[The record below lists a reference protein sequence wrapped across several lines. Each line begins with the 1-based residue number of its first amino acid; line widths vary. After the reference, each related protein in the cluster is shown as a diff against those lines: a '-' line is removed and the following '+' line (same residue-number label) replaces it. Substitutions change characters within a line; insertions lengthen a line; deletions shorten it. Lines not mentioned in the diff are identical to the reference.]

1 MEPLSANDITAP
13 APLPQTPKPKQDHG
27 PPVVESTPM
36 SRRCTTHAEDEVP
49 KRADVVN
56 KFLEDDISDR
66 LEVSLDDFA
75 TLILDLPADWQIRD
89 DFTLLP
95 DSEAVKDAFAAYL
108 KVAIGEVDGG
118 DQKRKGMAGHESGL
132 YQPLANLLN
141 SLRDGEGRRV
151 GKDIDE
157 KIFYV
162 QDPRPVLG
170 SLIARKPDLGGIY
183 IELLKLTKNKKLSDH
198 LAKKKIVGVFWGLLL
213 YFIEVKHEQG
223 RFVGLNVNKEEA
235 KTPTNGSSRSGVS
248 KQHGSRQ
255 TSQTAGPSTLP
266 IPQSGPSQSQSI
278 KRARPYEGP
287 DATMARPNK
296 KVKSHS
302 TSQSNTRALRQPAR
316 RSKRAGPSSRS
327 QSDTLPSIAYLVSQ
341 STASVPASTPLNST
355 STSFGD
361 EHRPGVTIQNQGG
374 KKKTVEILTS
384 QDYQERAEAERKA
397 EKVLTPTQGQHLT
410 RIQCASYAKEMLSKG
425 FIRSHAVGITAD
437 DTSLRFQ
444 YYDRSKVVES
454 KPFNIV
460 NDEVKK
466 LFMAMV
472 CQLNKLSTEN
482 LGFIPNLDLDG
493 FDHLRNPKQLKLP
506 HKNGPDPLVGSTYV
520 FTGSDGRRRRVKIT
534 KVLYRA
540 EGIIGR
546 CSIVVEVECLCTEA
560 GCDWHEEGQATTK
573 VMKISFPS
581 MTRPSEDGLI
591 GEARSTAESSG
602 DLWALNHLPEVI
614 DSITYP
620 YHEETTV
627 QGRLKKHLKDDYE
640 ERVMRVTFLDKLQ
653 PLSDLEDPREFAQV
667 FYDVLQIHQ
676 WLYER
681 VGILHRDL
689 SSGNI
694 MYRRKNGKVY
704 GVLNDFDL
712 SSRVRDMDKGPT
724 SKQRTGT
731 RPFMSLDLLNPVWG
745 GGHLYRHDLESLFYI
760 MLCLACRYE
769 APGVAS
775 PDPRP
780 YSEWFSGT
788 DAQILNSKSNFFLN
802 ALGEDLPVQ
811 TYFSGFEQGLS
822 DIFEEIRSGYTLR
835 PRIHSK
841 KSGKGSEVRNR
852 NTSRDANYEWTTLDM
867 HVSYAM
873 MRSMMS
879 SFEGKPLETR
889 WVGNPDH

>member
-13 APLPQTPKPKQDHG
+13 APPQTPKPKQDHG

-49 KRADVVN
+49 KCADIVN

-66 LEVSLDDFA
+66 LEVSLNDFA

-183 IELLKLTKNKKLSDH
+183 IELLKLTKNKKLSDY

-223 RFVGLNVNKEEA
+223 RFVGLNVNKE
-235 KTPTNGSSRSGVS
+235 
-248 KQHGSRQ
+248 
-255 TSQTAGPSTLP
+255 
-266 IPQSGPSQSQSI
+266 
-278 KRARPYEGP
+278 
-287 DATMARPNK
+287 
-296 KVKSHS
+296 
-302 TSQSNTRALRQPAR
+302 
-316 RSKRAGPSSRS
+316 GPSSRS
-327 QSDTLPSIAYLVSQ
+327 QSNTLPSIAHLVSQ

-355 STSFGD
+355 STGFGD

-397 EKVLTPTQGQHLT
+397 EKHLT

-506 HKNGPDPLVGSTYV
+506 HKNGPDPLVGSTYA

-731 RPFMSLDLLNPVWG
+731 RPFMSLDLLNPDWE

-769 APGVAS
+769 APGVPS

-788 DAQILNSKSNFFLN
+788 DADVLSNKSKFLLN
-802 ALGEDLPVQ
+802 ALSKGLPVQ
-811 TYFSGFEQGLS
+811 PYFSSFKQWLWKIFKGL
-822 DIFEEIRSGYTLR
+822 RLGYTLR
-835 PRIHSK
+835 PLAYSNPPASETDSK
-841 KSGKGSEVRNR
+841 AWNLDDDEDSDSDSKF
-852 NTSRDANYEWTTLDM
+852 NYEWTTLNKR
-867 HVSYAM
+867 VSYAKI
-873 MRSMMS
+873 RLIMS
-879 SFEGKPLETR
+879 SFEGQPLETR

>member
-13 APLPQTPKPKQDHG
+13 TPLPQTPKPKQNHG

-56 KFLEDDISDR
+56 KFLEDDISDH

-108 KVAIGEVDGG
+108 KVAIGEVDGEN
-118 DQKRKGMAGHESGL
+118 QKRKGMAGHESGL

-183 IELLKLTKNKKLSDH
+183 VELLKLTKNKKLSDY

-223 RFVGLNVNKEEA
+223 RFVGLNVNKE
-235 KTPTNGSSRSGVS
+235 
-248 KQHGSRQ
+248 
-255 TSQTAGPSTLP
+255 
-266 IPQSGPSQSQSI
+266 
-278 KRARPYEGP
+278 
-287 DATMARPNK
+287 
-296 KVKSHS
+296 
-302 TSQSNTRALRQPAR
+302 
-316 RSKRAGPSSRS
+316 GPSSRS
-327 QSDTLPSIAYLVSQ
+327 QSDSLPSIAYLVSQ

-361 EHRPGVTIQNQGG
+361 EHRPGVTIQNRGG

-506 HKNGPDPLVGSTYV
+506 HKNGIDPLVGSTYA

-653 PLSDLEDPREFAQV
+653 PLSELEDPREFAQV

-731 RPFMSLDLLNPVWG
+731 RPFMSLDLLNPDWE

-769 APGVAS
+769 APGVPA
-775 PDPRP
+775 PEPRP
-780 YSEWFSGT
+780 YSQWFSGT
-788 DAQILNSKSNFFLN
+788 DADVLDNKSKVLLN
-802 ALGEDLPVQ
+802 ALGKGLPVQ
-811 TYFSGFEQGLS
+811 AYFSGFEEGLWE
-822 DIFEEIRSGYTLR
+822 IFTEIRSGYLQR
-835 PRIHSK
+835 PLVHPKPR
-841 KSGKGSEVRNR
+841 KSGAVKNS
-852 NTSRDANYEWTTLDM
+852 TFEWTTM
-867 HVSYAM
+867 NEHVSYTM
-873 MRSMMS
+873 MRSVMS

>member
-223 RFVGLNVNKEEA
+223 RFVGLNVNKE
-235 KTPTNGSSRSGVS
+235 
-248 KQHGSRQ
+248 
-255 TSQTAGPSTLP
+255 
-266 IPQSGPSQSQSI
+266 
-278 KRARPYEGP
+278 
-287 DATMARPNK
+287 
-296 KVKSHS
+296 
-302 TSQSNTRALRQPAR
+302 
-316 RSKRAGPSSRS
+316 GPSSRS

>member
-13 APLPQTPKPKQDHG
+13 APPQTPKPKQDHG

-108 KVAIGEVDGG
+108 KVAIGEVDGEN
-118 DQKRKGMAGHESGL
+118 QKRKGMAGHESGL

-183 IELLKLTKNKKLSDH
+183 VELLKLTKNKKLSDY
-198 LAKKKIVGVFWGLLL
+198 LAKKKIVGIFWGLLL

-223 RFVGLNVNKEEA
+223 RFVGLNVNKE
-235 KTPTNGSSRSGVS
+235 
-248 KQHGSRQ
+248 
-255 TSQTAGPSTLP
+255 
-266 IPQSGPSQSQSI
+266 
-278 KRARPYEGP
+278 
-287 DATMARPNK
+287 
-296 KVKSHS
+296 
-302 TSQSNTRALRQPAR
+302 
-316 RSKRAGPSSRS
+316 GPSSRS
-327 QSDTLPSIAYLVSQ
+327 QSDSLPSIAYLVSQ

-361 EHRPGVTIQNQGG
+361 EHRPGVTIQNRGG

-444 YYDRSKVVES
+444 YYHRSKVVES

-506 HKNGPDPLVGSTYV
+506 HKNGIDPLVGSTYA

-573 VMKISFPS
+573 VMKISFPN

-602 DLWALNHLPEVI
+602 DFWALNHLPEVI
-614 DSITYP
+614 DSITFP

-712 SSRVRDMDKGPT
+712 SSRVQDMNKGPT

-731 RPFMSLDLLNPVWG
+731 RPFMSLDLLNPDWE

-769 APGVAS
+769 APGVPS

-788 DAQILNSKSNFFLN
+788 DAEVLSNKSKFLLN
-802 ALGEDLPVQ
+802 ALSKGLPVQ
-811 TYFSGFEQGLS
+811 PYFSSFKQWLWKIFKGL
-822 DIFEEIRSGYTLR
+822 RLGYTLR
-835 PRIHSK
+835 PLAYSNPPASETDSK
-841 KSGKGSEVRNR
+841 AWNLGDDDDEDSDSDSKF
-852 NTSRDANYEWTTLDM
+852 NYEWTTLNKR
-867 HVSYAM
+867 VSYAKI
-873 MRSMMS
+873 RSIMS
-879 SFEGKPLETR
+879 SFKGQPLETR

>member
-13 APLPQTPKPKQDHG
+13 APPQTPKPKQDHG

-66 LEVSLDDFA
+66 FEVSLDDFA

-108 KVAIGEVDGG
+108 KVAIGEVDGEN
-118 DQKRKGMAGHESGL
+118 QKRKGMAGHESGL

-183 IELLKLTKNKKLSDH
+183 IELLKLTKNKKLSDY

-223 RFVGLNVNKEEA
+223 RFVGLNVNKE
-235 KTPTNGSSRSGVS
+235 
-248 KQHGSRQ
+248 
-255 TSQTAGPSTLP
+255 
-266 IPQSGPSQSQSI
+266 
-278 KRARPYEGP
+278 
-287 DATMARPNK
+287 
-296 KVKSHS
+296 
-302 TSQSNTRALRQPAR
+302 
-316 RSKRAGPSSRS
+316 GPSSRS

-374 KKKTVEILTS
+374 KKKTVEILAS

-397 EKVLTPTQGQHLT
+397 EKMLTPTQGQHLT

-472 CQLNKLSTEN
+472 CQLNKLSTES

-506 HKNGPDPLVGSTYV
+506 HKNGIDPLVGSTYA

-614 DSITYP
+614 DSVTYP

-731 RPFMSLDLLNPVWG
+731 RPFMSLDLLNPDWE

-769 APGVAS
+769 APGVPS

-788 DAQILNSKSNFFLN
+788 DAEVLSNKSKFLLN
-802 ALGEDLPVQ
+802 ALSKGLPVQ
-811 TYFSGFEQGLS
+811 PYFSSFKQWLWKIFKGL
-822 DIFEEIRSGYTLR
+822 RLGYTRR
-835 PRIHSK
+835 PLAYSNPPA
-841 KSGKGSEVRNR
+841 SETDSEAWNLDDDSDS
-852 NTSRDANYEWTTLDM
+852 NSTFNYEWTTLNKR
-867 HVSYAM
+867 VSYARIRLIM
-873 MRSMMS
+873 A
-879 SFEGKPLETR
+879 SFEGQPLETR

>member
-1 MEPLSANDITAP
+1 
-13 APLPQTPKPKQDHG
+13 
-27 PPVVESTPM
+27 
-36 SRRCTTHAEDEVP
+36 
-49 KRADVVN
+49 
-56 KFLEDDISDR
+56 
-66 LEVSLDDFA
+66 
-75 TLILDLPADWQIRD
+75 
-89 DFTLLP
+89 
-95 DSEAVKDAFAAYL
+95 
-108 KVAIGEVDGG
+108 
-118 DQKRKGMAGHESGL
+118 
-132 YQPLANLLN
+132 
-141 SLRDGEGRRV
+141 
-151 GKDIDE
+151 
-157 KIFYV
+157 
-162 QDPRPVLG
+162 
-170 SLIARKPDLGGIY
+170 
-183 IELLKLTKNKKLSDH
+183 
-198 LAKKKIVGVFWGLLL
+198 
-213 YFIEVKHEQG
+213 
-223 RFVGLNVNKEEA
+223 
-235 KTPTNGSSRSGVS
+235 
-248 KQHGSRQ
+248 
-255 TSQTAGPSTLP
+255 
-266 IPQSGPSQSQSI
+266 
-278 KRARPYEGP
+278 
-287 DATMARPNK
+287 
-296 KVKSHS
+296 
-302 TSQSNTRALRQPAR
+302 
-316 RSKRAGPSSRS
+316 
-327 QSDTLPSIAYLVSQ
+327 
-341 STASVPASTPLNST
+341 
-355 STSFGD
+355 
-361 EHRPGVTIQNQGG
+361 
-374 KKKTVEILTS
+374 
-384 QDYQERAEAERKA
+384 
-397 EKVLTPTQGQHLT
+397 
-410 RIQCASYAKEMLSKG
+410 MLSNG

-493 FDHLRNPKQLKLP
+493 FDHLRNPKQLKPP
-506 HKNGPDPLVGSTYV
+506 HKNGTDPLVGSTYI

-591 GEARSTAESSG
+591 GEARSQAESSG

-614 DSITYP
+614 DSITFP
-620 YHEETTV
+620 YHEQTTV

-653 PLSDLEDPREFAQV
+653 PLSELEDPRELAQV

-712 SSRVRDMDKGPT
+712 SSRVRDMDKGAT

-731 RPFMSLDLLNPVWG
+731 RPFMSIDLLNPVWQ

-788 DAQILNSKSNFFLN
+788 DAEVLNSKSNFLLN

-811 TYFSGFEQGLS
+811 TYFSGFEQGLGN
-822 DIFEEIRSGYTLR
+822 IFREIRVGYMLR
-835 PRIHSK
+835 QLFHSNPS
-841 KSGKGSEVRNR
+841 KSG
-852 NTSRDANYEWTTLDM
+852 TPTFQWTTM
-867 HVSYAM
+867 NEHVSYAM

-879 SFEGKPLETR
+879 SFQDKPLETR

>member
-1 MEPLSANDITAP
+1 
-13 APLPQTPKPKQDHG
+13 
-27 PPVVESTPM
+27 
-36 SRRCTTHAEDEVP
+36 
-49 KRADVVN
+49 
-56 KFLEDDISDR
+56 
-66 LEVSLDDFA
+66 
-75 TLILDLPADWQIRD
+75 
-89 DFTLLP
+89 
-95 DSEAVKDAFAAYL
+95 
-108 KVAIGEVDGG
+108 
-118 DQKRKGMAGHESGL
+118 
-132 YQPLANLLN
+132 
-141 SLRDGEGRRV
+141 
-151 GKDIDE
+151 
-157 KIFYV
+157 
-162 QDPRPVLG
+162 
-170 SLIARKPDLGGIY
+170 
-183 IELLKLTKNKKLSDH
+183 
-198 LAKKKIVGVFWGLLL
+198 
-213 YFIEVKHEQG
+213 
-223 RFVGLNVNKEEA
+223 
-235 KTPTNGSSRSGVS
+235 
-248 KQHGSRQ
+248 
-255 TSQTAGPSTLP
+255 
-266 IPQSGPSQSQSI
+266 
-278 KRARPYEGP
+278 
-287 DATMARPNK
+287 
-296 KVKSHS
+296 
-302 TSQSNTRALRQPAR
+302 
-316 RSKRAGPSSRS
+316 
-327 QSDTLPSIAYLVSQ
+327 
-341 STASVPASTPLNST
+341 
-355 STSFGD
+355 
-361 EHRPGVTIQNQGG
+361 
-374 KKKTVEILTS
+374 
-384 QDYQERAEAERKA
+384 
-397 EKVLTPTQGQHLT
+397 
-410 RIQCASYAKEMLSKG
+410 MLSKG

-506 HKNGPDPLVGSTYV
+506 HKNGIDPLVGSTYA

-534 KVLYRA
+534 KVLYHA

-614 DSITYP
+614 DSITFP

-712 SSRVRDMDKGPT
+712 SSRVRDMNKGPT
-724 SKQRTGT
+724 SKQRMGT
-731 RPFMSLDLLNPVWG
+731 RPFMSLDLLNPDWE

-769 APGVAS
+769 APGVPS

-788 DAQILNSKSNFFLN
+788 DAEVLSNKSKFLLN
-802 ALGEDLPVQ
+802 ALSKGLPVQ
-811 TYFSGFEQGLS
+811 PYFSSFKQWLWKIFKGL
-822 DIFEEIRSGYTLR
+822 RLGYTLR
-835 PRIHSK
+835 PLAYSNPPASETDSK
-841 KSGKGSEVRNR
+841 AWNLGDDDDEDSDSDSKF
-852 NTSRDANYEWTTLDM
+852 NYEWTTLNKR
-867 HVSYAM
+867 VSYAKI
-873 MRSMMS
+873 RSIMS
-879 SFEGKPLETR
+879 SFEGQPLETR

>member
-1 MEPLSANDITAP
+1 MEPLSANDNTAP

-108 KVAIGEVDGG
+108 KVAIGEVDGEN
-118 DQKRKGMAGHESGL
+118 QKRKGMAGHESGL

-151 GKDIDE
+151 GKEIDE

-183 IELLKLTKNKKLSDH
+183 IELLKLTKNKKLSDY

-223 RFVGLNVNKEEA
+223 RFVGLNVNKE
-235 KTPTNGSSRSGVS
+235 
-248 KQHGSRQ
+248 
-255 TSQTAGPSTLP
+255 
-266 IPQSGPSQSQSI
+266 
-278 KRARPYEGP
+278 
-287 DATMARPNK
+287 
-296 KVKSHS
+296 
-302 TSQSNTRALRQPAR
+302 
-316 RSKRAGPSSRS
+316 GPSSRS
-327 QSDTLPSIAYLVSQ
+327 QSDTLPSIAHLVSQ

-355 STSFGD
+355 STGFGD
-361 EHRPGVTIQNQGG
+361 EHRPGVTIQNRGG

-506 HKNGPDPLVGSTYV
+506 HKNGIDPLVGSTYA

-560 GCDWHEEGQATTK
+560 GCDWHEEGQATTN

-614 DSITYP
+614 DSITFP

-731 RPFMSLDLLNPVWG
+731 RPFMSLDLLNPDWE

-769 APGVAS
+769 APGVPA
-775 PDPRP
+775 PEPRP

-788 DAQILNSKSNFFLN
+788 DADVLDNKSKVLLN
-802 ALGEDLPVQ
+802 ALGKGPPVQ
-811 TYFSGFEQGLS
+811 AYFSGFEEGLWE
-822 DIFEEIRSGYTLR
+822 IFTEIRSGYLQR
-835 PRIHSK
+835 PLVHP
-841 KSGKGSEVRNR
+841 KSRKPGAVKNS
-852 NTSRDANYEWTTLDM
+852 TSEWTTM
-867 HVSYAM
+867 NEHVSYAM
-873 MRSMMS
+873 MRSIMS

>member
-1 MEPLSANDITAP
+1 MEPLSANDITVP
-13 APLPQTPKPKQDHG
+13 ASLPQTPKPKQNQG

-66 LEVSLDDFA
+66 FEVSLDDFA

-108 KVAIGEVDGG
+108 KVAIGEVDGEN
-118 DQKRKGMAGHESGL
+118 QKRKGMAGHESGL

-141 SLRDGEGRRV
+141 SLRDGEGRRL
-151 GKDIDE
+151 GNDIDE

-183 IELLKLTKNKKLSDH
+183 IELLKLTKNKKLSDY
-198 LAKKKIVGVFWGLLL
+198 LAKKKVVGVFWGLLL

-223 RFVGLNVNKEEA
+223 RFVGLNVKKE
-235 KTPTNGSSRSGVS
+235 
-248 KQHGSRQ
+248 
-255 TSQTAGPSTLP
+255 
-266 IPQSGPSQSQSI
+266 
-278 KRARPYEGP
+278 
-287 DATMARPNK
+287 
-296 KVKSHS
+296 
-302 TSQSNTRALRQPAR
+302 
-316 RSKRAGPSSRS
+316 GPSSRS
-327 QSDTLPSIAYLVSQ
+327 QSDMLPSIAHLVSQ

-361 EHRPGVTIQNQGG
+361 EHRPGVTIQNRGG
-374 KKKTVEILTS
+374 KKKTVGILTS

-506 HKNGPDPLVGSTYV
+506 HKNGIDPLVGSTYA

-560 GCDWHEEGQATTK
+560 GCDWHEEGKATTK

-591 GEARSTAESSG
+591 GEARSKAESSG

-614 DSITYP
+614 DSITFP
-620 YHEETTV
+620 YHEQTTV

-731 RPFMSLDLLNPVWG
+731 RPFMSIDLLNSDWE

-760 MLCLACRYE
+760 MLCLACRYQ
-769 APGVAS
+769 APGVPA
-775 PDPRP
+775 PEPRP

-788 DAQILNSKSNFFLN
+788 DREVSNDKSQFLLN
-802 ALGEDLPVQ
+802 AFGKGLPVQ
-811 TYFSGFEQGLS
+811 PYFFGFKQWLWKIFKGL
-822 DIFEEIRSGYTLR
+822 RLGYTRR
-835 PRIHSK
+835 PLAYSNPPASETDSK
-841 KSGKGSEVRNR
+841 AWNLDDDEDSDSDSKF
-852 NTSRDANYEWTTLDM
+852 NYEWTTLNKR
-867 HVSYAM
+867 VSYARIRLIM
-873 MRSMMS
+873 AF
-879 SFEGKPLETR
+879 FEGQPLETR
-889 WVGNPDH
+889 WVGNPDY

>member
-1 MEPLSANDITAP
+1 
-13 APLPQTPKPKQDHG
+13 
-27 PPVVESTPM
+27 
-36 SRRCTTHAEDEVP
+36 
-49 KRADVVN
+49 
-56 KFLEDDISDR
+56 
-66 LEVSLDDFA
+66 
-75 TLILDLPADWQIRD
+75 
-89 DFTLLP
+89 
-95 DSEAVKDAFAAYL
+95 
-108 KVAIGEVDGG
+108 
-118 DQKRKGMAGHESGL
+118 
-132 YQPLANLLN
+132 
-141 SLRDGEGRRV
+141 
-151 GKDIDE
+151 
-157 KIFYV
+157 
-162 QDPRPVLG
+162 
-170 SLIARKPDLGGIY
+170 
-183 IELLKLTKNKKLSDH
+183 
-198 LAKKKIVGVFWGLLL
+198 
-213 YFIEVKHEQG
+213 
-223 RFVGLNVNKEEA
+223 
-235 KTPTNGSSRSGVS
+235 
-248 KQHGSRQ
+248 
-255 TSQTAGPSTLP
+255 
-266 IPQSGPSQSQSI
+266 
-278 KRARPYEGP
+278 
-287 DATMARPNK
+287 
-296 KVKSHS
+296 
-302 TSQSNTRALRQPAR
+302 
-316 RSKRAGPSSRS
+316 
-327 QSDTLPSIAYLVSQ
+327 
-341 STASVPASTPLNST
+341 
-355 STSFGD
+355 
-361 EHRPGVTIQNQGG
+361 
-374 KKKTVEILTS
+374 
-384 QDYQERAEAERKA
+384 
-397 EKVLTPTQGQHLT
+397 
-410 RIQCASYAKEMLSKG
+410 
-425 FIRSHAVGITAD
+425 
-437 DTSLRFQ
+437 
-444 YYDRSKVVES
+444 
-454 KPFNIV
+454 
-460 NDEVKK
+460 
-466 LFMAMV
+466 
-472 CQLNKLSTEN
+472 
-482 LGFIPNLDLDG
+482 IPNLDLDG

-506 HKNGPDPLVGSTYV
+506 HKNGPDPLVGSTYA